1 VRARAGTDRQD
12 PPVRRSGRTCG
23 LAGPDWAGWAEMEF
37 SFFLNFEMFFF
48 IFTREFKSNS
58 TSIQF
63 QMIQTCTSNKRII

>member
-1 VRARAGTDRQD
+1 VGRAREGSWCRQVGPTGQRERGRYSVRARAGTDRQD

-48 IFTREFKSNS
+48 YFH
-58 TSIQF
+58 
-63 QMIQTCTSNKRII
+63 